1 MYRNFVNILEND
13 VSAKNSVIVGGAV
26 MAIAFGLVCV
36 YAGQAF
42 VDWLTL
48 KNENRS

>member
-1 MYRNFVNILEND
+1 M
-13 VSAKNSVIVGGAV
+13 SAKNSVIVGGAV

-42 VDWLTL
+42 ADWLTF